1 MPYST
6 EYKEERYVEISKYM
20 DKISILKEGE
30 VLAISANS
38 LKELTNLR
46 WLFLD
51 YFHITGAA
59 GVYAFKFVGLNLL
72 VGKTIPPNPNIV
84 LAKTNPLPFGSKYDE
99 MIRRLIISN
108 NPREEFCKIL
118 REEKLSFKV
127 ISLLAGEYARTVE

>member
-6 EYKEERYVEISKYM
+6 EYKEERYIEISDHMK
-20 DKISILKEGE
+20 KVENLKEGE
-30 VLAISANS
+30 VLAISVS
-38 LKELTNLR
+38 SSKELNHLH
-46 WLFLD
+46 WLFRD
-51 YFHITGAA
+51 YFHIIGIP
-59 GVYAFKFVGLNLL
+59 GVYKCRLVGLNLL
-72 VGKTIPPNPNIV
+72 VGRTIPPNPNII

-108 NPREEFCKIL
+108 NPREEFCRIL